1 MPQFPSQISHAT
13 GASFSPS
20 RRLRRPS
27 PPDGRG
33 SSVNKRFRTAE
44 ETTGTEPAKAAA
56 SLALL
61 TTMESQSKKMLSML
75 ALQTEHLRR
84 TQLSLRASAMNQ
96 SLHQLQWPIHR
107 KQDEVRQLQV
117 TLERRQELML
127 QDSIR
132 QDAERK
138 TELEAL
144 IEETKSALE
153 NAKLQATTIAT
164 QLAPQILGKKKEI
177 ALILEELG
185 KCRDPIPVPDFASML
200 TAEGME
206 PPVVQMSGPVP
217 RGCVLMPP
225 MMMPMPI
232 RSPQASALNHHDRPT
247 ISNNEEAVEGGWEDD
262 EENVDDFD
270 EYDDDSSFYDE
281 DDFGVDD
288 DFNQNEKENSR
299 FENE

>member
-1 MPQFPSQISHAT
+1 MPQFSSQISHAA

-27 PPDGRG
+27 RPDGRE

-44 ETTGTEPAKAAA
+44 DNTGTEPANAAA

-107 KQDEVRQLQV
+107 KQEEVRQLQV
-117 TLERRQELML
+117 TLERRQEFML
-127 QDSIR
+127 QDSIY
-132 QDAERK
+132 QDVERK
-138 TELEAL
+138 TALEAL

-153 NAKLQATTIAT
+153 KAKLQATTMST
-164 QLAPQILGKKKEI
+164 QLAPQILEKKKEI
-177 ALILEELG
+177 ALILAELG

-200 TAEGME
+200 EAESME
-206 PPVVQMSGPVP
+206 PPVVQMRGPVP
-217 RGCVLMPP
+217 SACVLMPP
-225 MMMPMPI
+225 MMISMPI
-232 RSPQASALNHHDRPT
+232 RSPQASALDHHDRPT
-247 ISNNEEAVEGGWEDD
+247 ISNNEETVERGREDD

-288 DFNQNEKENSR
+288 DINQNEKENSR
-299 FENE
+299 TED